1 MKRQKANF
9 LEKSTKSDWGN
20 KTYKPKRSIFVEVIL
35 YSISQRAHNYYISP
49 DYMADESASGQ
60 DEASAVFWLATRG
73 GKPRTQN
80 FCLKT

>member
-9 LEKSTKSDWGN
+9 PEKSTKSDWGN

-35 YSISQRAHNYYISP
+35 YSISQTAHNYYISP

-73 GKPRTQN
+73 ASHEP
-80 FCLKT
+80 KTFA